1 MSYILS
7 IETATK
13 SCSIALAKDEQLI
26 DCFEE
31 VSEKYSHSEQLTV
44 FIQDILA
51 KYHLSTKDLEAI
63 AISSGPGSYTGLRIG
78 VSTAKGL
85 CYALDIPLI
94 SISTLEAMAQL
105 MVEDYPDFILCPM
118 IDARRMEVY
127 CAFFGKQQS
136 LVSAMV
142 IDADSFAKE
151 LEQSKIL
158 FFGDGADKCQDTL
171 THPNA
176 HFELGIYPSARGMLK
191 LAYTKF
197 ANKEFEDV
205 AYYEPFYLKEFVA
218 GVKK

>member
-51 KYHLSTKDLEAI
+51 KHHLSTKDLEAI
-63 AISSGPGSYTGLRIG
+63 AISSGPGSYTGLRMG

-105 MVEDYPDFILCPM
+105 MVKAGSNPSETIVTSTP
-118 IDARRMEVY
+118 
-127 CAFFGKQQS
+127 
-136 LVSAMV
+136 
-142 IDADSFAKE
+142 
-151 LEQSKIL
+151 L
-158 FFGDGADKCQDTL
+158 FFLSVSNLNIGFVCARKTGA
-171 THPNA
+171 
-176 HFELGIYPSARGMLK
+176 
-191 LAYTKF
+191 
-197 ANKEFEDV
+197 
-205 AYYEPFYLKEFVA
+205 
-218 GVKK
+218 